1 MRRFTMNSAVG
12 LLLIITLCVAIS
24 GCGSPE
30 EQLPDPST
38 IQDVLGGKDDAPEVD
53 PDVTGSRDNTIQVLV
68 PTASGVSVYSCD
80 VATLDASN
88 SSEGY
93 VIVNYTGNNPKV
105 KLQIT
110 GPNQVTYTYNLHGGE
125 EVFPLTS
132 ESGTYTIAVYE
143 SVDIENNKYATAF
156 SQDINAD
163 ITNPFGPYLYPS
175 QYVNFSASSQVV
187 IKASE
192 LAKPA
197 NNDLDVVTN
206 VYNYVI
212 TNYTYDYEKASTV
225 ASGYLPDVDEIYE
238 LKTGI
243 CFDYAAIMAS
253 MLRSQRIPTRLEI
266 GYAGEEY
273 HAWISVY
280 TPETGWINGIIEFDG
295 TNWRLMD
302 PTFAASSSS
311 PMKFI
316 AEDSDYLLKYVY

>member
-1 MRRFTMNSAVG
+1 MRRFTIYKTVG
-12 LLLIITLCVAIS
+12 LLLVAALCLAIP
-24 GCGSPE
+24 GCGSRE
-30 EQLPDPST
+30 EQLPGSSS
-38 IQDVLGGKDDAPEVD
+38 IQGNPGGRDNTPAAD
-53 PDVTGSRDNTIQVLV
+53 PDATGSRDNTIQVLV
-68 PTASGVSVYSCD
+68 PTADGVTVYGCD
-80 VATLDASN
+80 AVTLDASN
-88 SSEGY
+88 TSEGY
-93 VIVNYTGNNPKV
+93 VMVDYAGSNPKV

-110 GPNQVTYTYNLHGGE
+110 GPNQVTYTYNLHGGQE
-125 EVFPLTS
+125 FFPLTS

-143 SVDIENNKYATAF
+143 SVDIENNKYSTAF
-156 SQDINAD
+156 SQDIEAD

-175 QYVNFSASSQVV
+175 QYVNFSASSQAV

-192 LAKPA
+192 LARPA

-253 MLRSQRIPTRLEI
+253 MLRSQRIPTRMEI

-311 PMKFI
+311 PTKFI